1 MTDYTAPE
9 GSSGFRIT
17 GWHVL
22 AGMILFFSTIIAV
35 NAVFISLA
43 VQSFPGEDQRR
54 SYVQGLEYN
63 DVIAQRRAQAALGWT
78 AR

>member
-35 NAVFISLA
+35 TRFATTKYKA
-43 VQSFPGEDQRR
+43 EK
-54 SYVQGLEYN
+54 
-63 DVIAQRRAQAALGWT
+63 
-78 AR
+78 